1 MNTVHRSAASAAR
14 HGIISGAVLAFAVV
28 SGCAVGPDYRAP
40 EAHRTRALQ
49 RVCGSRKRGHVA
61 GRMVAGVP

>member
-1 MNTVHRSAASAAR
+1 MNTVHRSAARAAR
-14 HGIISGAVLAFAVV
+14 HGIISGAVLGFAVV

-40 EAHRTRALQ
+40 ESRPPALQ
-49 RVCGSRKRGHVA
+49 RVWGSGKRGHVA